1 MKISRSAQRETA
13 FILLFE
19 YIVKGDETAEEIWEN
34 AVEIPNLKELP
45 YVKQLFFGCTEHKT
59 EIDMIVDKSLVG
71 WKSERVSFVS
81 RAILTLAAFEM
92 IRIEDIPY
100 KVSIDEAIKLSKK
113 YEAGKAYKFI
123 NGVLNAVADDLG
135 LKVAEDE

>member
-1 MKISRSAQRETA
+1 
-13 FILLFE
+13 
-19 YIVKGDETAEEIWEN
+19 
-34 AVEIPNLKELP
+34 
-45 YVKQLFFGCTEHKT
+45 
-59 EIDMIVDKSLVG
+59 
-71 WKSERVSFVS
+71 
-81 RAILTLAAFEM
+81 M